1 MKPMNLFAHHR
12 ATLKLLF
19 VGALSLA
26 MLIPLS
32 MVRSVVS
39 ERQNLQL
46 AAERTIAGRWG
57 GSQSVSG
64 LVALTEVPVDV
75 RPERPADHRPVWQAN
90 VLSDVTIEADLT
102 TEWRY
107 LGIYRVPVY
116 SVVVNVRGRIDWA
129 QLDRLQPS
137 GDLRFWLPLGDVRG
151 VRDVSALQ
159 VGELQIPA
167 RPISVAAETI
177 TGLQFTLSAGDRG
190 RAGTDYRLEI
200 TLAGSHS
207 LIFLPLADTTR
218 VALKADWPHPEFV
231 GQFLPIE
238 RSIADSGTTASW
250 QLPGLNR
257 PYGDHWTLD
266 ETGLQQ
272 INLAGFGMRLETP
285 VDGYQ
290 RSERAVKYGCLFIS
304 LTFFTLF
311 LFEVLTGRPLHPVPY
326 ILTGAALA
334 VFYLVLLALSEYLSF
349 GAAFLTAAALLV
361 VIVTPYTGTVLGER
375 RHGYI
380 IGTMMSLT
388 YALLYILISA
398 EHAALLLGSLAL
410 LAAIAA
416 LMYLTRR
423 VDWYGY
429 GRDLGPSRAGLARG
443 E

>member
-1 MKPMNLFAHHR
+1 MKPMKPMNLFAHHR

-19 VGALSLA
+19 LGALSLA
-26 MLIPLS
+26 MLVPLS
-32 MVRSVVS
+32 MVHSVVA

-64 LVALTEVPVDV
+64 LVALTEVPVDEQ
-75 RPERPADHRPVWQAN
+75 PERPADQRTVWQAN
-90 VLSDVTIEADLT
+90 VLSEVTIDADLT

-107 LGIYRVPVY
+107 LGIYRIPVY
-116 SVVVNVRGRIDWA
+116 SVVVDVRGRIDWT
-129 QLDRLQPS
+129 QIDHLQSS
-137 GDLRFWLPLGDVRG
+137 GDLQFWLPLGDVRG
-151 VRDVSALQ
+151 VRDVSTLKL
-159 VGELQIPA
+159 GELQIPA

-190 RAGTDYRLEI
+190 RAGPDYQLQI

-218 VALKADWPHPEFV
+218 VALDADWPHPEFV

-272 INLAGFGMRLETP
+272 LNLARFGMRLETP

-304 LTFFTLF
+304 LTFLTLF

-326 ILTGAALA
+326 LLTGAALA

-349 GAAFLTAAALLV
+349 GVAFLTAAALLV
-361 VIVTPYTGTVLGER
+361 LIVTPYTGAVLGER
-375 RHGYI
+375 RHGYLV
-380 IGTMMSLT
+380 GAMMSLT

-398 EHAALLLGSLAL
+398 EHAALLMGSLAL

-429 GRDLGPSRAGLARG
+429 GKDGGPS
-443 E
+443 

>member
-1 MKPMNLFAHHR
+1 MNLFTHHR

-26 MLIPLS
+26 MLIPLA

-39 ERQNLQL
+39 ERQSLQL
-46 AAERTIAGRWG
+46 DAERTIAGRWG

-64 LVALTEVPVDV
+64 LVALTEHQIVVPHKLPTDY
-75 RPERPADHRPVWQAN
+75 RRGWLAG
-90 VLSDVTIEADLT
+90 VLSDLTMEAVLT

-116 SVVVNVRGRIDWA
+116 TVTLNIGGRIDWSR
-129 QLDRLQPS
+129 LDRLQPF
-137 GDLRFWLPLGDVRG
+137 GDFRFWLPLGDVRG

-159 VGELQIPA
+159 LGDLQIPA
-167 RPISVAAETI
+167 RPLDVAAEAL
-177 TGLQFTLSAGDRG
+177 TGLQFTLPAADRG
-190 RAGTDYRLEI
+190 RAGPDYRLTI

-207 LIFLPLADTTR
+207 LVFLPLADTTR
-218 VALKADWPHPEFV
+218 VTLTADWPHPEFV
-231 GQFLPIE
+231 GQFLPTE
-238 RSIADSGTTASW
+238 RSIAETGTTADW
-250 QLPGLNR
+250 RLLGLNR
-257 PYGDHWTLD
+257 PYGDQWSVSDMGMPQL
-266 ETGLQQ
+266 
-272 INLAGFGMRLETP
+272 NLAGFGMRLETP

-290 RSERAVKYGCLFIS
+290 RSERSVKYGCLFIG

-311 LFEVLTGRPLHPVPY
+311 LFEVMTGRPLHPVPY

-334 VFYLVLLALSEYLSF
+334 VFYLVLLALSEYLPF
-349 GAAFLTAAALLV
+349 GAAFLTAAALLIL
-361 VIVTPYTGTVLGER
+361 IVTPYTGAVLGKR
-375 RHGYI
+375 RHGYL

-388 YALLYILISA
+388 YALLYVLITA

-429 GRDLGPSRAGLARG
+429 GKAVPTPG
-443 E
+443 